1 MLKSEGAK
9 FFRKI
14 LVSMETGSKGQ
25 IWAKIDHFSIFLKI
39 CSPDFFDFLRK
50 LKLNSC
56 LQVTEVK
63 KSKKNC

>member
-1 MLKSEGAK
+1 
-9 FFRKI
+9 
-14 LVSMETGSKGQ
+14 METGSKGQ
-25 IWAKIDHFSIFLKI
+25 IWAIIDHFSIYLKI

>member
-1 MLKSEGAK
+1 
-9 FFRKI
+9 
-14 LVSMETGSKGQ
+14 METGSKGQ

-63 KSKKNC
+63 KSKKIDELIFCVISHATEF